1 MVYLSVGLN
10 ACPDLEGIKTGRL
23 HSRPCTRGLNACP
36 DLEGIKTHRHTDTQ
50 TQERGLNACPDLEGI
65 KTTER

>member
-36 DLEGIKTHRHTDTQ
+36 DLEGIKTFQKQRD
-50 TQERGLNACPDLEGI
+50 AAF
-65 KTTER
+65 KTV